1 MMMRMVSVLAM
12 VLALMAATGTA
23 RAAGSDGIAAVV
35 NDQPISMSEV
45 AERMKLLIISSGMK
59 ESPEVYEKM
68 RPQVINIL
76 IDETIRLQETDAQKV
91 AVEENAIDAAFA
103 DVAKQNNMEP
113 AQFSEILKRSR
124 VSEKSLRQQLKS
136 QIAWNR
142 LVEQKLMSEV
152 EVSEFDVDAM
162 EQQLKANIGKTEYLA
177 AEIFLPV
184 DTPAD
189 EPDVRALAERLV
201 SQLKAGG
208 VRFSALAGQ
217 FSQAAGASRG
227 GDMGWVQE
235 GQLPPELDGAL
246 RSLQKGEITAP
257 VRTMTGYHILLLRD
271 QRQAM
276 SETIPSREEIFNR
289 LGMINLDRVQRRHF
303 MNLKAAAF
311 IDRRDS

>member
-1 MMMRMVSVLAM
+1 MMRIVSALVMVT
-12 VLALMAATGTA
+12 ALLLVAGPV

-35 NDQPISMSEV
+35 NDEPISMSEV
-45 AERMKLLIISSGMK
+45 AERMKLLIVSSGMK

-76 IDETIRLQETDAQKV
+76 IDETIRLQETTAQKV
-91 AVEENAIDAAFA
+91 EVEEAAVDMAFA

-142 LVEQKLMSEV
+142 LVEQKLMNEV
-152 EVSEFDVDAM
+152 QVSDFDVDAM
-162 EQQLKANIGKTEYLA
+162 EKQLQANIGKAEFLA

-189 EPDVRALAERLV
+189 ESDVRALADRLV
-201 SQLKAGG
+201 AQLRAGG

-235 GQLPPELDGAL
+235 GHLQPELDAAL
-246 RSLQKGEITAP
+246 RGLQKGEITPP
-257 VRTMTGYHILLLRD
+257 VRTITGYHILLLRD
-271 QRQAM
+271 SRSAM
-276 SETIPSREEIFNR
+276 AETMPSRDEIFNR

-303 MNLKAAAF
+303 MNLKSAAF
-311 IDRRDS
+311 IERRDS